1 MDREHLVKDLIHA
14 SRVLR
19 DAGCLPATDGNFS
32 ARLSVERVLLTMR
45 GIEKRSLTEWD
56 VVEVLLDDETPV
68 DGSTEWGLHR
78 ALYRARPEI
87 GCILHVHAPALT
99 SFAAAHVVPSV
110 ELLAEAFQ
118 TVGEIA
124 LIPFATPGTPDVG
137 NNLVIKSPQAMVYL
151 LANHGAVA
159 VGGTVR
165 EALYRLERAE
175 FLARVQINAAILGG
189 GQPLTTDQLA
199 SLSKS

>member
-1 MDREHLVKDLIHA
+1 MDREHSVKDLIHA

-32 ARLSVERVLLTMR
+32 ARLSGERVLLTMR
-45 GIEKRSLTEWD
+45 GLEKRSLTEWD
-56 VVEVLLDDETPV
+56 FVEVLLDNEVLV

-78 ALYRARPEI
+78 ALYRARPDVS
-87 GCILHVHAPALT
+87 CILHVHAPALT
-99 SFAAAHVVPSV
+99 SFAAAHVVPSA
-110 ELLAEAFQ
+110 ELLAEAYQ
-118 TVGEIA
+118 TVGDIA
-124 LIPFATPGTPDVG
+124 LVPFAPPGTPDVG
-137 NNLVIKSPQAMVYL
+137 NKLVATNPQAMVYL

-175 FLARVQINAAILGG
+175 FLARVQINAALLGG
-189 GQPLTTDQLA
+189 GQILTADQLA